1 MADLNINPEE
11 VINNL
16 SSQIGNL
23 MSENTVL
30 KMAVGKMQVEI
41 GNLEAQLVAA
51 KTSVEEL
58 PKENMKKRK

>member
-30 KMAVGKMQVEI
+30 KMAVAKMQEEI
-41 GNLEAQLVAA
+41 GSLEAMVVNLTPAQAP
-51 KTSVEEL
+51 EE
-58 PKENMKKRK
+58 ETTKKRK

>member
-30 KMAVGKMQVEI
+30 KMAVGKMQEEVTK
-41 GNLEAQLVAA
+41 LEAQLSALTPVEE
-51 KTSVEEL
+51 SVE
-58 PKENMKKRK
+58 KANKKRK

>member
-30 KMAVGKMQVEI
+30 KMAVAKMQEEMN
-41 GNLEAQLVAA
+41 NLEAQVAA
-51 KTSVEEL
+51 LTPIEE
-58 PKENMKKRK
+58 KENKKRK

>member
-30 KMAVGKMQVEI
+30 KMAVGKMQEEI
-41 GNLEAQLVAA
+41 SNLEAQLIAA
-51 KTSVEEL
+51 RTPVEE
-58 PKENMKKRK
+58 PAKENKKRK

>member
-23 MSENTVL
+23 MSENIVL
-30 KMAVGKMQVEI
+30 KMAVAKMQEEI
-41 GNLEAQLVAA
+41 GALEVQIANLATAQPP
-51 KTSVEEL
+51 EEE
-58 PKENMKKRK
+58 KKKRK

>member
-30 KMAVGKMQVEI
+30 KMAVAKMQEEI
-41 GNLEAQLVAA
+41 GALEVQIANLATGQPP
-51 KTSVEEL
+51 EEE
-58 PKENMKKRK
+58 KKKRK